1 MVDVVWISYFNI
13 FSVTYEIL
21 NSVTQKK
28 NKTNDFFFF
37 LRISV
42 FDLKKTYFLV
52 WNGEISCFLTRYF

>member
-37 LRISV
+37 FFFYV
-42 FDLKKTYFLV
+42 FPY
-52 WNGEISCFLTRYF
+52 LT